1 MSKLMKTTVS
11 LLVIAMLS
19 GCSAFQ
25 SMRTWIIGIQTHDV
39 DADKEEYRKIFE
51 EGRRAEEGLVQGIKY
66 NISFADMKYMELIR
80 KGDRYGEY
88 GRAKLLLNFGDEEQK
103 ELAVRYLISCAERS
117 SFTSKFYPDNAMDT
131 AFSIA
136 AMAELARIAMD
147 DAAMTDD
154 KRREVVDSL
163 YTKMSEVDTKKKEEV
178 GKWADEMKMDRDS
191 ERIYKDVILAVKS
204 EYPFCGSLK
213 KFEWEEILAV
223 LVNGDVK
230 PVPPRDEGRTRRP
243 PTLPYQVVRS
253 AQVKRTDSMLEYEFE
268 IRLSGSLA
276 SDVEDRIKFS
286 RQRYVKRE
294 FLAAHPSFSDNDVS
308 VIFSSWRQ
316 SESAINCSVV
326 AAPMKMEV
334 VRREYNKITGKGKV
348 GVRLGDND
356 VAAAEKL
363 AIENIEAIATR
374 HNILNVAGDLPPKGA
389 QYTVIKSG
397 TTEDGLFEIEFKCE

>member
-163 YTKMSEVDTKKKEEV
+163 YTKMSEVDTKKKSEV
-178 GKWADEMKMDRDS
+178 GKWADEMKMNKDS

-204 EYPFCGSLK
+204 EYPFYGSLK
-213 KFEWEEILAV
+213 KFEWKEILAV
-223 LVNGDVK
+223 LVKGDVK
-230 PVPPRDEGRTRRP
+230 PDPPEDERRTRRLP
-243 PTLPYQVVRS
+243 LPYQVVRS

-276 SDVEDRIKFS
+276 SDVEDKIKFS

-294 FLAAHPSFSDNDVS
+294 FLSAHPSFSDNDVS

-356 VAAAEKL
+356 VVAAEKL